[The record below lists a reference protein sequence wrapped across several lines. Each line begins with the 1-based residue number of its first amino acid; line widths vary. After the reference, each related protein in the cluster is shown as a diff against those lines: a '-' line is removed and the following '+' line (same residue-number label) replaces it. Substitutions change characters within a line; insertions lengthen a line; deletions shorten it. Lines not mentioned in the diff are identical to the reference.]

1 MIVCDD
7 VEQVE
12 VTSDISF
19 DLVEQKKVAID
30 MISYHSPNPN
40 GERYNKIFRYV
51 EDFEKNQFVVD
62 CFESSKEC

>member
-19 DLVEQKKVAID
+19 DLVEQKEVAID

-40 GERYNKIFRYV
+40 GERYNKIF
-51 EDFEKNQFVVD
+51 
-62 CFESSKEC
+62 